1 MSEDAGDHLAR
12 ANELLRIRCEQL
24 EWEVARLRELIAAS
38 TSAAAG
44 DETDAPGERTP
55 TYLMLSADE
64 GAALA
69 ALARNRTGREPAL
82 ISIAHA
88 RFLALAGLAERSGSG
103 WVITAAGKSAL
114 NGADRQG

>member
-1 MSEDAGDHLAR
+1 MSEDAADHLAR

-24 EWEVARLRELIAAS
+24 EWEVTRLRELIAAS
-38 TSAAAG
+38 TFAAAE
-44 DETDAPGERTP
+44 DEAHAPGERVSAYP
-55 TYLMLSADE
+55 MLSADE

-114 NGADRQG
+114 DGVGSQD